1 MTRTPQDIRLCGDHL
16 LRHSDNKL
24 YVCLQQIEALVQL
37 ASELVRVGHLHT
49 SGRELQEQLLHA
61 CVLFLDEAQ
70 HLGPEC
76 TQVYM
81 VPLLL
86 LLRFWLP
93 THSYHHASNASM
105 LQFVCLQSSSVMLYF
120 ACAQISSTETA

>member
-1 MTRTPQDIRLCGDHL
+1 MTRTPHDVRLCGDHL

-24 YVCLQQIEALVQL
+24 YVCLQQTEALVQL
-37 ASELVRVGHLHT
+37 AIELVRVGHLHT
-49 SGRELQEQLLHA
+49 SGRELQEQLLRA

-70 HLGPEC
+70 HLRPDC
-76 TQVYM
+76 TQVLNYM

-93 THSYHHASNASM
+93 THSYHHASNAKYAT
-105 LQFVCLQSSSVMLYF
+105 VCMSAEQ
-120 ACAQISSTETA
+120 